1 MNGSYAH
8 VILQHL
14 NFVQFS
20 SLPIEL
26 VFFSCRCQKPH
37 PHDLPPP
44 SLNVLLCQSDI
55 KTILLC
61 IYKHNT

>member
-1 MNGSYAH
+1 MDGSYAH

-26 VFFSCRCQKPH
+26 VFFHVGARNPTLMIS
-37 PHDLPPP
+37 LPPP
-44 SLNVLLCQSDI
+44 SMFFSVKVI
-55 KTILLC
+55 
-61 IYKHNT
+61 